1 MLSAL
6 PLRSRSPLPSPAH
19 CAAPATPLSEFPLR
33 APMGPDVRLG
43 NGVEVHEGDRLLH
56 LDPDGEAAHAVV
68 SHAHLDHV
76 KGTTGGEGAWMTPP
90 TRDLFRSRRPGA
102 NARTVGY
109 GEWFEAGGLTA
120 RLHDAGH
127 VLGSA
132 MVEVGDILYTGDFN
146 PTAGLLHQG
155 AKPVPCGTL
164 VIESTYGDPR
174 MDLPPKALV
183 LDTLETWTLRR
194 LVNGSVAL
202 GAHPL
207 GRAQE
212 LIAMF
217 NRSGVTPVVS
227 ADIAQMTAVYNAH
240 GADLNC
246 IPLGS
251 PKARELEGRA
261 CYVVPRQYLKKTA
274 DFAKRLRA
282 EGGSGAYLS
291 GWCHRYSYFRT
302 YEIDAQF
309 VLSDHAGFKEL
320 LGFAEA
326 SAPKR
331 VFTIHGETESLA
343 SAMSERLGVPCT
355 AL

>member
-1 MLSAL
+1 M
-6 PLRSRSPLPSPAH
+6 RER
-19 CAAPATPLSEFPLR
+19 PLR
-33 APMGPDVRLG
+33 APMALDVRLG
-43 NGVEVHEGDRLLH
+43 NGVEVHDGDRLVC
-56 LDPDGEAAHAVV
+56 LDPDASAPHAVL

-76 KGTTGGEGAWMTPP
+76 KGAKGGEAAWMTAP
-90 TRDLFRSRRPGA
+90 TLDLLRSRKAGAPG
-102 NARTVGY
+102 RIVGY
-109 GEWFEAGGLTA
+109 GDWFEAGGLTA

-132 MVEVGDILYTGDFN
+132 MVEVGDVLYTGDFN
-146 PTAGLLHQG
+146 PTAGLIHAG
-155 AKPVPCGTL
+155 AKAVPCGTL

-194 LVNGSVAL
+194 LVTGSVAL

-240 GADLNC
+240 GTDLNC

-282 EGGSGAYLS
+282 EGGSAAYLS
-291 GWCHRYSYFRT
+291 GWCHKYSYFRT

-309 VLSDHAGFKEL
+309 VLSDHAGFREL
-320 LGFAEA
+320 LDFAEA
-326 SAPKR
+326 CGPKR
-331 VFTIHGETESLA
+331 VFTFHGESERLA
-343 SAMSERLGVPCT
+343 GALSDRLGVPCQ

>member
-1 MLSAL
+1 M
-6 PLRSRSPLPSPAH
+6 R
-19 CAAPATPLSEFPLR
+19 AAPLGRPVAF
-33 APMGPDVRLG
+33 DVRLG
-43 NGVEVHEGDRLLH
+43 NGVEVRDGDRVLS
-56 LDPDGEAAHAVV
+56 LDPDTSAPHAVL

-76 KGTTGGEGAWMTPP
+76 KGSKGGEPAWMTAA
-90 TRDLFRSRRPGA
+90 TLDLMRSRKAGAPG
-102 NARTVGY
+102 RTVAY
-109 GEWFEAGGLTA
+109 GEAFEAGGFPV

-132 MVEVGDILYTGDFN
+132 MAEVGDVLYTGDFN
-146 PTAGLLHQG
+146 PTAGLLHRG
-155 AKPVPCGTL
+155 ARPVRCDTL

-194 LVNGSVAL
+194 LVQGSVAL
-202 GAHPL
+202 GSHPL

-217 NRSGVTPVVS
+217 NRSGVIPVVS

-240 GADLNC
+240 GADLDC

-251 PKARELEGRA
+251 PKAQELAGRA
-261 CYVVPRQYLKKTA
+261 CYVVPRQYLKKGA

-282 EGGSGAYLS
+282 EGGSAAYLS

-302 YEIDAQF
+302 YDIDAQF

-320 LGFAEA
+320 LSFAEA
-326 SAPKR
+326 CAPRR
-331 VFTIHGETESLA
+331 VFTFHGDAEPLA
-343 SAMSERLGVPCT
+343 AAMAERLGVPSQ
-355 AL
+355 ALARPVEVKPARGKRAPRATDPPPQ